1 MSITARPGAFPPF
14 LQTTKHALKTLMS
27 PGAKE
32 VAVVAGKAQWRALL
46 MLAGVANEPHEDKRI
61 KKKRST
67 GVLIIL

>member
-32 VAVVAGKAQWRALL
+32 VAVAGKAQWRTLL
-46 MLAGVANEPHEDKRI
+46 MLAGVANEQHDVRI
-61 KKKRST
+61 KKRST

>member
-1 MSITARPGAFPPF
+1 MSITARPGVFPPF

-32 VAVVAGKAQWRALL
+32 VAVVAGKAQWRTLL
-46 MLAGVANEPHEDKRI
+46 MLAGVANEQHDVRI
-61 KKKRST
+61 KKRST